1 MLLVFLITTIIFS
14 TYCFSFNYKHFKSF
28 QKTVRYFAIETP
40 NGGNIEQ
47 KESPLVDRA
56 LDSALDFLQ
65 DAERV
70 ADEEDDEFD
79 MFEIYEESP
88 DFEVPYDLISELEE
102 KEVAAI
108 NNKLPSASDLNRAN
122 IKSALEKWRQH
133 ENDCG
138 SAEVQVVIANERI
151 KYLTKHLLANKKDV
165 AAKRGLDALVNTRR
179 KFLNYLYATNNAKA
193 LQMISELKIR
203 FRPPGRL
210 WDKEAKYGA
219 FKNTKTVMKK
229 QQVNE
234 KV

>member
-1 MLLVFLITTIIFS
+1 
-14 TYCFSFNYKHFKSF
+14 
-28 QKTVRYFAIETP
+28 
-40 NGGNIEQ
+40 
-47 KESPLVDRA
+47 
-56 LDSALDFLQ
+56 
-65 DAERV
+65 
-70 ADEEDDEFD
+70 

-210 WDKEAKYGA
+210 WDKETKYGA

-229 QQVNE
+229 QQE